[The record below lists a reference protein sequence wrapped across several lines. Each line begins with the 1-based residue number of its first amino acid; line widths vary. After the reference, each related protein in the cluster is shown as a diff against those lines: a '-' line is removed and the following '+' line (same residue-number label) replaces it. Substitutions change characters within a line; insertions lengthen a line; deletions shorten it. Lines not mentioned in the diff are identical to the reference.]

1 MKKILGINELKS
13 VLENT
18 PRGSDSS
25 NEMIQDGILKLFG
38 KKMTVSE
45 LCLEIL
51 GDIEKNGDSSL
62 RKLCEKLDGSTLE
75 YFEVSEVKIN
85 ESLKKISP
93 EIIKSMEVA
102 ADRIRDFQLKLE
114 SNFMMYFDEEKYP
127 VDIFYTIDELF
138 VMQIE
143 VQKFMLTVQGISA
156 RLHQ

>member
-51 GDIEKNGDSSL
+51 SDIEKNGDSSL

-75 YFEVSEVKIN
+75 NFEVSEVKIN

-102 ADRIRDFQLKLE
+102 ADRIRDFQLNILP
-114 SNFMMYFDEEKYP
+114 SSWFDKN
-127 VDIFYTIDELF
+127 
-138 VMQIE
+138 
-143 VQKFMLTVQGISA
+143 KGIATRIS
-156 RLHQ
+156 LSITEYVF